1 MAGPTRRSFWVAF
14 LISESCDGMQDSSE
28 GMHRLVWQM
37 RGWRCCVL
45 GTEEVP
51 MVLKMQEDKAVVRVE
66 NMLVQA

>member
-1 MAGPTRRSFWVAF
+1 
-14 LISESCDGMQDSSE
+14 MQDSSE